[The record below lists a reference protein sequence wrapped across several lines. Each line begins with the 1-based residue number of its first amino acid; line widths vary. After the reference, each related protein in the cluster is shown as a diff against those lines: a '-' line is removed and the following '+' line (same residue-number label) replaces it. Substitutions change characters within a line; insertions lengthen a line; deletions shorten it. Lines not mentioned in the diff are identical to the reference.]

1 MAKLISLVIVED
13 DDIMRD
19 ALTSYF
25 SKDTAM
31 FRNVVNFNSVEAL
44 LESPYQLDGYMI
56 LLDINLP
63 GMTGIEGIP
72 HLKKKF
78 KEIEILMISVLTDS
92 HNIFNAICEGASGY
106 LDKDTSLAKIK
117 EAIINVHDGGS
128 AITPA
133 IARKVFDHFQ
143 PTNKIT
149 ETLTERE
156 TEVVTGIVDGLSYKL
171 IADRLDISINT
182 IRKYIRQIYQK
193 LQINSKGELISKFH
207 QSTGI

>member
-1 MAKLISLVIVED
+1 MSISLAIVED
-13 DDIMRD
+13 DNTMRD
-19 ALTSYF
+19 AFTNYF
-25 SKDTAM
+25 SRDKEL
-31 FRNVVNFNSVEAL
+31 FEKVVSFNSVEAL
-44 LESPYQLDGYMI
+44 LESSESLDGWMI

-72 HLKKKF
+72 YLKKKF
-78 KEIEILMISVLTDS
+78 NNIEILMISVLTDS
-92 HNIFNAICEGASGY
+92 QNIFNAICAGASGY
-106 LDKDTSLAKIK
+106 LDKDTSLSKIK
-117 EAIINVHDGGS
+117 EAVINVHEGGS

-143 PTNKIT
+143 PTNKIS

-156 TEVVTGIVDGLSYKL
+156 AEVVKGIVDGLSYKL

-182 IRKYIRQIYQK
+182 IRKYIRQIYTK

-207 QSTGI
+207 QSNGF